1 MNDRPCFFDRIER
14 FDLTELRCGS
24 GRIRFVARFV
34 LIVDD
39 EDSRNASIVGTAAV
53 CPGSC
58 VVRGMSVPTPAGA
71 ELLEGYDRRRL
82 WSEEQIGSG
91 VLLPHREVLDRW
103 YEVKFREIGSDL
115 FVTPQVFQ
123 KRASGGRG
131 VSVRLSFQRFQSPRD
146 CLGAEIEVR
155 AVPGRN
161 AGAQDDGLRRGV
173 NDTNA
178 LGDIA
183 REETGMDHIHQIHGN
198 VPVQPAQ

>member
-34 LIVDD
+34 LIIDD

-115 FVTPQVFQ
+115 FVTLPVFQ

-146 CLGAEIEVR
+146 SLGAEIEVR

-161 AGAQDDGLRRGV
+161 TSAQDDGLRRGV

-198 VPVQPAQ
+198 VAVQPAQ